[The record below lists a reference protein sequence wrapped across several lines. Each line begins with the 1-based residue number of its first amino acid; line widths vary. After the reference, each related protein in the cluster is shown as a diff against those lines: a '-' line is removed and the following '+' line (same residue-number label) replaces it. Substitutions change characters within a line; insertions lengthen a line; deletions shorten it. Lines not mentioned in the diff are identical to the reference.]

1 MSEQWSRET
10 GDRREEVRVVKTGD
24 IEQRREIVEDIA
36 TARYD
41 ALSRVTQLIWL
52 GFGVLIALIGL
63 RVFLR
68 LLAANPANPFA
79 SMLYGF
85 TDLFLWP
92 FHGLTPTPAAEGMV
106 LEISSIIAMVVY
118 VLIAWLIIRLIWLLF
133 YRPSTRSISTYE
145 REQPPHD
152 RL

>member
-10 GDRREEVRVVKTGD
+10 GDRREEVRVVRTGD
-24 IEQRREIVEDIA
+24 VEQRREIVEDIA

-63 RVFLR
+63 RVLLR

-79 SMLYGF
+79 NMLYMF

-118 VLIAWLIIRLIWLLF
+118 VLVAWLIIRLIWLLF

-145 REQPPHD
+145 RDRTPHD